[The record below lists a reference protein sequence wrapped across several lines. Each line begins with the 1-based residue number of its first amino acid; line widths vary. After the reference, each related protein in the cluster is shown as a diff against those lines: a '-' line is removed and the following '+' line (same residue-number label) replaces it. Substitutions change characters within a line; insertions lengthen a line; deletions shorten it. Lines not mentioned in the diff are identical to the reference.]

1 MPQKF
6 YFSESKNTHLN
17 EIGIGVV
24 SDNVRFVLDQP
35 IEVKAGQMIEL
46 DNGQWFLREWQ
57 DGQVKLTQIDGKW
70 ST

>member
-6 YFSESKNTHLN
+6 YFSESKNTHVK
-17 EIGIGVV
+17 EIKLGVV
-24 SDNVRFVLDQP
+24 SDHVRFVFDST

-57 DGQVKLTQIDGKW
+57 DGQVKLTQLDGKW